1 MLLIKLFA
9 HQKLRDIIQQFG
21 DLGTAG
27 PLAQQLS
34 ATALPDTLL
43 QRGQV
48 PEQVSGLLCGQRR
61 LALLGVDPA
70 PDVGLCD
77 LLISSHFRR
86 ILVVERLL
94 VIFNPELEIKLKI
107 FPTSNLSPRRPAKD

>member
-1 MLLIKLFA
+1 M
-9 HQKLRDIIQQFG
+9 RDIIQQFG

-27 PLAQQLS
+27 PLTQQLS

-48 PEQVSGLLCGQRR
+48 PGQLSGHLCQHQG
-61 LALLGVDPA
+61 LTLLGVDPA

-77 LLISSHFRR
+77 LLISSHSRR
-86 ILVVERLL
+86 VLVVEGLL

-107 FPTSNLSPRRPAKD
+107 FSTSNLSLTEFFPILSCVDI